1 MKLNTG
7 AHELGK
13 KGKQGGSEGKR
24 SGDGEKVGLSA
35 LRIIEWLLSPF
46 PSWLFTRAG
55 QGFRSLRNVHS
66 LVNIY
71 WQFFTCLFLK
81 LHAEKESFFWSRN
94 YVLVWEW
101 EKNQAEVSLN
111 P

>member
-35 LRIIEWLLSPF
+35 LRIIE
-46 PSWLFTRAG
+46 
-55 QGFRSLRNVHS
+55 
-66 LVNIY
+66 
-71 WQFFTCLFLK
+71 
-81 LHAEKESFFWSRN
+81 
-94 YVLVWEW
+94 
-101 EKNQAEVSLN
+101 
-111 P
+111 